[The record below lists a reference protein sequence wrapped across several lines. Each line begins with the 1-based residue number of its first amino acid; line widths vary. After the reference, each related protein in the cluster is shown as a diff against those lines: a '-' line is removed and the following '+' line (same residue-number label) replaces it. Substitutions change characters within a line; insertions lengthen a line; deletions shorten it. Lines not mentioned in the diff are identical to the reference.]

1 MYLVFREE
9 GFLLMARFC
18 SSGWRL
24 VVVVVVVVVVV
35 EGVVNLELG
44 RLERRRR

>member
-24 VVVVVVVVVVV
+24 VVVVVVVV
-35 EGVVNLELG
+35 EGMVNLELG
-44 RLERRRR
+44 RLER